1 MAIKV
6 ISRCEPPKP
15 VWYRVFCPI
24 CKSALAFT
32 EEEVY
37 TPEFISPRLL
47 DCPVCG
53 RPIHMPRKNLWEIL
67 LGEPKDD

>member
-6 ISRCEPPKP
+6 ISRHEPPKP

-24 CKSALAFT
+24 CTSVRAFT

-37 TPEFISPRLL
+37 TPEFVSTRLL